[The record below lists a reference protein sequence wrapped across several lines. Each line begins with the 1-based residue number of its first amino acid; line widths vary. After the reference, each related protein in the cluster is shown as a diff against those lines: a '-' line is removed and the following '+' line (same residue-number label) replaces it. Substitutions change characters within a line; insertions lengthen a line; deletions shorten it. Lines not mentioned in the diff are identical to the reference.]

1 MLQHLD
7 PYEQTIVYIVLCI
20 VITRSIDLNC
30 SWLAFQ
36 TSKAAQKR
44 KKKYKSSKL
53 VSRLEIIEFVRPQ
66 AGKLLRPATVI
77 KIHNDLSYIIK
88 APSGIQD

>member
-44 KKKYKSSKL
+44 KKKIQKL
-53 VSRLEIIEFVRPQ
+53 ETSFKIRDYWICEATGRETIETSN
-66 AGKLLRPATVI
+66 G
-77 KIHNDLSYIIK
+77 Y
-88 APSGIQD
+88 